1 MAPLDKNVIR
11 MHKFW
16 QASLTRNVILTLAG
30 AMCAFWLLSETIS
43 FYYRYKKAEAE
54 VQEDLVW
61 ELKRVSQEEHRL
73 YELAQ
78 IRVNTLLRLWS
89 ELLSGARLSKT
100 PLDSSSRTVFVP
112 FEGGSLDDDTIALAG
127 QVLEV
132 FGSADPQSPVTTF
145 LKVPGQGVFFYR
157 PDHQD
162 GPTTD
167 SAPQAVI
174 RQRFGVP
181 FQESFLD
188 GLSRSVVTAV
198 DQGSGVVA
206 GQALNIN
213 RMGEHRSEFSYL
225 LRDDAGTVLWSDLGV
240 GAEANALQAL
250 VPGCRAQVTAIADF
264 IVACTVLEDTH
275 LQVLALAHRDL
286 AMRQVLSLLASTAP
300 WALLAQVL
308 LLLLIALILHRRLGR
323 PLRHM
328 VAIIH
333 RQQRST
339 DLSFRVPEGRKD
351 ELGRIARAYNAL
363 LKNLNAYHQ
372 TLEDKV
378 SERTREL
385 HEAKRVAERAND
397 RKSEHLTSVSH
408 EIRTPLNGI
417 VGALSLLERGAL
429 SESQQELV
437 GTALQSSGFLLSII
451 NNLLDF
457 SRIEAGQ
464 LELSCEQ
471 TDLLSLL
478 DQALLTVNLRAQEK
492 RLELQVLVMADV
504 PPFLCLDGIRVQQIL
519 VNLLANA
526 VKFTS
531 AGGVYVRVG
540 QQGGMLMITVRD
552 TGLGIS
558 DAQQLDI
565 FKPFAQVRVHDNGS
579 GLGLAIASRLA
590 HLMGGEIRLQSQV
603 GKGSIFTLQLPIHEP
618 GSAPPLFAA
627 SLMAPMSLHPQLSLW
642 GIAVQAGEC
651 PALDMP
657 ELVYLPGRLRQKL
670 SSILHDTPVL
680 HEEPAWMAP
689 CPWSLKVLVVDDI
702 AINRDIVGK
711 MLTVLGHQV
720 HGASSGQEALACGRE
735 HVFDLVLMDVRM
747 PDMDGFQVALR
758 WRREDSDMLDP
769 EVPIWALTANA
780 LPAERGR
787 AKAAGMNGYLAK
799 PVSLEQLAVAVGQ
812 TVSRL
817 LARGID
823 LTPNPRLQQPLLDLT
838 DTVLQE
844 KLYATLQGIYDNV
857 VVAQGQGGRQ
867 ALLEWL
873 HALKGC
879 AGQAGLDL
887 VYELAQEHEVQ
898 VHQGGW
904 PSDKDVHDLG
914 CLIQQSVQPRGLTDA

>member
-1 MAPLDKNVIR
+1 MIR
-11 MHKFW
+11 MYKFW
-16 QASLTRNVILTLAG
+16 QASFTRNVILTLTG

-43 FYYRYKKAEAE
+43 CYYRYKKAEAE
-54 VQEDLVW
+54 VRDDLVW

-89 ELLSGARLSKT
+89 ELLGGARLSKA
-100 PLDSSSRTVFVP
+100 PRDLSSRTVFVP
-112 FEGGSLDDDTIALAG
+112 FEGVTLDDNTVAAAG

-132 FGSADPQSPVTTF
+132 FGNADPQSPVTTF

-157 PDHQD
+157 PNHLSREA
-162 GPTTD
+162 TD
-167 SAPQAVI
+167 SAPHAVI

-181 FQESFLD
+181 FQEPFLD
-188 GLSRSVVTAV
+188 ANSLSRSVVIAV
-198 DQGSGVVA
+198 DQDSGVMA

-250 VPGCRAQVTAIADF
+250 VSGCRPEVTPIDDF

-275 LQVLALAHRDL
+275 LQLLALAHRDL
-286 AMRQVLSLLASTAP
+286 SIRQVLSLLVSTAP
-300 WALLAQVL
+300 WTLLAQVL

-323 PLRHM
+323 PLRHI

-339 DLSFRVPEGRKD
+339 DLSFRLPEGRKD

-363 LKNLNAYHQ
+363 LTNLNAYHQ

-385 HEAKRVAERAND
+385 SVAKRMAENAND

-429 SESQQELV
+429 SESQQQELIA
-437 GTALQSSGFLLSII
+437 TALQSSGFLLSII

-492 RLELQVLVMADV
+492 HLALQVLVMADV
-504 PPFLCLDGIRVQQIL
+504 PLFMRLDGIRVRQIL

-531 AGGVYVRVG
+531 VGGVYVWVG
-540 QQGGMLMITVRD
+540 QQDGMLMITVRD
-552 TGLGIS
+552 TGRGIS

-565 FKPFAQVRVHDNGS
+565 FKPFSQVRVHDNGS

-590 HLMGGEIRLQSQV
+590 DLMGGDIRLQSQV
-603 GKGSIFTLQLPIHEP
+603 GKGSVFTLWLPIREP
-618 GSAPPLFAA
+618 GPAAPLFTAR
-627 SLMAPMSLHPQLSLW
+627 LVAPQSLHPQLSMW
-642 GIAVQAGEC
+642 GVAVQAGQC
-651 PALDMP
+651 PALEMP
-657 ELVYLPGRLRQKL
+657 ELVYLPGRLRHKV
-670 SSILHDTPVL
+670 SSLLLKEPEPQ
-680 HEEPAWMAP
+680 EEPVWLAP

-702 AINRDIVGK
+702 AINRDIIGK

-720 HGASSGQEALACGRE
+720 QGAGGGQEALACGRTQ
-735 HVFDLVLMDVRM
+735 VFDLVLMDVRM
-747 PDMDGFQVALR
+747 PDMDGFQVTRL
-758 WRREDSDMLDP
+758 WRDEGGGMLDP
-769 EVPIWALTANA
+769 CVPIWAVTANA
-780 LPAERGR
+780 LPAERDR
-787 AKAAGMNGYLAK
+787 AKAAGMSGYLAK
-799 PVSLEQLAVAVGQ
+799 PVSLEQLAVTVGQ
-812 TVSRL
+812 AVTLL

-823 LTPNPRLQQPLLDLT
+823 LAPSPRLQQPLLDLA

-844 KLYATLQGIYDNV
+844 KLCATLLGIYDHI
-857 VVAQGQGGRQ
+857 VVAHRQGERQ
-867 ALLEWL
+867 ALLAWL

-879 AGQAGLDL
+879 AGQGGLDL
-887 VYELAQEHEVQ
+887 VYELAQEHELQ
-898 VHQGGW
+898 MHQGDW
-904 PSDKDVHDLG
+904 PNDKDVHDLG
-914 CLIQQSVQPRGLTDA
+914 CLIQQSTHIEP